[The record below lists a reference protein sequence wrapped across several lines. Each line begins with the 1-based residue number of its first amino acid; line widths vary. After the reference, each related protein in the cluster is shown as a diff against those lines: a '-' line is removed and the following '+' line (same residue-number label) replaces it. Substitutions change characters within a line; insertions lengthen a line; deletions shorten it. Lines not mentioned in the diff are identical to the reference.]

1 MSRLPAGR
9 SMIASAVLASMMA
22 ALTIFSLTGPA
33 RAAEPGYSAARLY
46 NEANAYARAGK
57 PGMAV
62 LHYERAALLAPGDAD
77 IDANLGLVLRSQ
89 HLAVAPRSTVARML
103 SWPSPSTAA
112 LGGELGLLLLGGALL
127 AAKRRMSNR
136 TVRWVAGALGVLLL
150 SLPVCQGMLLWPRL
164 KDAVVIAHEAQV
176 LESPV
181 PMAAPLFTLPE
192 AQTVSV
198 LAGHDEFLL
207 IRSPD
212 DRSGW
217 VSAAS
222 VARVVSRR

>member
-1 MSRLPAGR
+1 MSRSLTGR
-9 SMIASAVLASMMA
+9 SMVVSAVLASMMA
-22 ALTIFSLTGPA
+22 ALTIFSPIRPA
-33 RAAEPGYSAARLY
+33 HAAEPSYSAARLY

-77 IDANLGLVLRSQ
+77 IDANLGLVRRSQ
-89 HLAVAPRSTVARML
+89 HLATAPRSKVARIL
-103 SWPSPSTAA
+103 SWPPPSTAA
-112 LGGELGLLLLGGALL
+112 LGGELGLLLLGAALL
-127 AAKRRMSNR
+127 AATLRMSNR
-136 TVRWVAGALGVLLL
+136 VVRWVAGTLGVLLL

-164 KDAVVIAHEAQV
+164 NDAVVIAHEAQV

-198 LAGHDEFLL
+198 LAGYDEFLL

-222 VARVVSRR
+222 VARVVPAR